1 MAYIERYYLDSLNE
15 GIQFDQ
21 TGLPNSI
28 DETVFR
34 TDPSSGG
41 GGGGVQNTSVGRGG
55 SGGGT
60 TSSNEN
66 TNVANAD
73 EYVIQIRASFP
84 NKVSVGGTVYVNNI
98 PLPNVTPNNYKVK
111 LTTLFNQGPQ
121 TIEVKKGNYST
132 NEKYILSVVPAGD
145 DGIDDITLLQDD
157 ATKAI
162 LGVNKL
168 KLNIERY
175 EDNVKKP
182 FFVLGGTTITLPF
195 TLTKGVV
202 PVKPT
207 NTNTVSINLIGP
219 DSSVVITANNED
231 DFLDS
236 GEETFTENTDTK
248 YFIKSPNTT
257 LYRISEVVV
266 TDSDGNSETLTA
278 GAAESISMELNIT
291 KDLTLTILSQRVVKK
306 KILKPLIKLKS
317 APTKKYNIND
327 KSDIPLIVEKN
338 DDVVAISMVIGS
350 EILEF
355 DNLAP
360 GRFVGIK
367 IPHRLIESIGK
378 YNIKLF
384 PYSIS
389 ELQNGKKNTNI
400 GRGGSSR
407 NNTIGRG
414 GSNNSR
420 TTTIGRSGSGAIVR
434 ERNITV
440 NTRVE
445 TDTTLPPV
453 PVPRPISNNSIGR
466 SGS

>member
-1 MAYIERYYLDSLNE
+1 MAYIEKYYLNSLNDGMLNQDITDVGDNQLGE
-15 GIQFDQ
+15 DGINDK
-21 TGLPNSI
+21 T
-28 DETVFR
+28 
-34 TDPSSGG
+34 GG
-41 GGGGVQNTSVGRGG
+41 GGGTI
-55 SGGGT
+55 
-60 TSSNEN
+60 SSNEN

-84 NKVSVGGTVYVNNI
+84 NKVSVGGTVYVNDI
-98 PLPNVTPNNYKVK
+98 PLPNVTPNNYKVN

-121 TIEVKKGNYST
+121 TIEVKKGNYNT

-145 DGIDDITLLQDD
+145 DGIDDIKLLQDD
-157 ATKAI
+157 VTNSI

-182 FFVLGGTTITLPF
+182 FSVLEGTTITLPF

-202 PVKPT
+202 PTKPT
-207 NTNTVSINLIGP
+207 STNTVAINLIGP
-219 DSSVVITANNED
+219 NSSVVINSNNED

-236 GEETFTENTDTK
+236 GEEIFKENTDTK

-257 LYRISEVVV
+257 LYRISEVIV
-266 TDSDGNSETLTA
+266 TDGDGNSETLTA

-291 KDLTLTILSQRVVKK
+291 KDLTLTILSHRVVKK

-360 GRFVGIK
+360 GRYVGIK

-389 ELQNGKKNTNI
+389 ELKNGKKNTNI
-400 GRGGSSR
+400 GRSGSGR
-407 NNTIGRG
+407 NNG
-414 GSNNSR
+414 R

-434 ERNITV
+434 ENNITV

-453 PVPRPISNNSIGR
+453 PVPRQISNNLIGSSGSNFKVSNTLIGR
-466 SGS
+466 SSS